1 MVEFFDHG
9 MDFDVGK
16 AKETL
21 FNLIRPEVRKM
32 AMQME
37 MKFRMH
43 DEERG
48 DPFLCDDFLFMKQRV
63 KDETKEM
70 YDAVE
75 QMKPPSEVWREAA
88 DRCNIIT
95 MEAVAYEKRWK
106 KRGAP

>member
-1 MVEFFDHG
+1 MNPNEFFNPD
-9 MDFDVGK
+9 MNKVK
-16 AKETL
+16 RAL
-21 FNLIRPEVRKM
+21 FELLRPEIRRM

-37 MKFRMH
+37 TKFRMH

-48 DPFLCDDFLFMKQRV
+48 DPFLCDDMVFLRGRI

-70 YDAVE
+70 YDAIE

-95 MEAVAYEKRWK
+95 MEAVAYEKMWK
-106 KRGAP
+106 KFNS